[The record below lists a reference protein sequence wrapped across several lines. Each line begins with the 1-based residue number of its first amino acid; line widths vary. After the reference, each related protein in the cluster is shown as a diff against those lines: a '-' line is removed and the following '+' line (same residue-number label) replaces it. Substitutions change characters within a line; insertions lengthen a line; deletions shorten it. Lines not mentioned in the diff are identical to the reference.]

1 MKISEIAAIDVH
13 AHYGVYLGPG
23 LNHRFMSAPAS
34 GVVARAR
41 ACGVERTIASPLLG
55 LMPRGQADAVAGNAA
70 AFREIPAQPGLLQH
84 VIINPLQP
92 ETYNQARTMLRSPW
106 CVGIKIHSEE
116 HRYRISEHGDK
127 LFDFFEEVGAPVMTH
142 SGCPNSLPA
151 DFVPFADRHPKVS
164 LLLAHLGNG
173 AGDLPDHRPDRQ
185 VRAIQAA
192 KHGNLWV
199 DTSSS
204 QSILPGLIEWAV
216 AEIGAERLLF
226 GSDSPL
232 YHVAMQRTR
241 IEAAEI
247 PESAK
252 RLILRE
258 NALKF
263 SASRTRPAYAFR
275 IAPGLLPFQRILK
288 L

>member
-1 MKISEIAAIDVH
+1 MPPSAFIAMKITEIQAIDAH
-13 AHYGVYLGPG
+13 AHYGTYTGEG
-23 LNHRFMSAPAS
+23 LKCQFMSASAA

-41 ACGVERTIASPLLG
+41 ACGVATTIASPLVG
-55 LMPRGQADAVAGNAA
+55 LLPRGRSNAVAGNNA
-70 AFREIPAQPGLLQH
+70 AFREVPAQPGLLQY
-84 VIINPLQP
+84 VIVNPLQP
-92 ETYNQARTMLRSPW
+92 ETYDQARTMLRSPW
-106 CVGIKIHSEE
+106 CVGIKIHPEE
-116 HRYRISEHGDK
+116 HCYRISEHGDK
-127 LFDFFEEVGAPVMTH
+127 LFDFFEEIGAPVMTH
-142 SGCPNSLPA
+142 SGCPNSMPA
-151 DFVPFADRHPKVS
+151 DFVPFADRHPKVR

-173 AGDLPDHRPDRQ
+173 TGDLPDHRPDRQ

-199 DTSSS
+199 DTSSA

-226 GSDSPL
+226 GSDTPL

-247 PESAK
+247 PDSAK
-252 RLILRE
+252 HLILRE

-263 SASRTRPAYAFR
+263 FGLRDRPG
-275 IAPGLLPFQRILK
+275 I
-288 L
+288 